1 MSFELSQGRI
11 AKVLSQRPFSQDSK
25 RTFAKDLSQRPFSK
39 KAKVL
44 SQRTF
49 AQRIFAIL
57 SYTPFPR
64 RTTHQLYKF
73 SKVSGIVILHNKFGD
88 EVTGEK
94 LEIFTQHIFFEESA
108 ERSGHLIPVPYQIVY
123 GTGKNSLLNFTLSTI

>member
-11 AKVLSQRPFSQDSK
+11 AKGLSQRPFSKDSK
-25 RTFAKDLSQRPFSK
+25 RTFAKELSQRTFSK
-39 KAKVL
+39 EAKVL

-49 AQRIFAIL
+49 AQRTFAIL
-57 SYTPFPR
+57 SHTPFPR

-73 SKVSGIVILHNKFGD
+73 SKVSGIVILHSKFGN
-88 EVTGEK
+88 ELTGEK

-108 ERSGHLIPVPYQIVY
+108 ERSEHLIPVPYEIVY
-123 GTGKNSLLNFTLSTI
+123 GTGKNPLLNFTLCTI